1 MAKDPRPSQIAGGLL
16 YNVCLA
22 KGGTYQPHSKKQ
34 DLEYSPDGGG
44 ADNVAV
50 AHSGHGDHEEIHTLP
65 IAQLV
70 HLAKVRQVA
79 TVLQLFFFRHRFK
92 RRVESGRVRCGALA
106 KSKFRKSDNI
116 FLVQGLQSTDLL
128 GGTVCKPFL
137 PTSSSV

>member
-1 MAKDPRPSQIAGGLL
+1 MSAWQ
-16 YNVCLA
+16 

-79 TVLQLFFFRHRFK
+79 TVLQLFFF
-92 RRVESGRVRCGALA
+92 
-106 KSKFRKSDNI
+106 SD
-116 FLVQGLQSTDLL
+116 TDLKEGWSQEGCAVEPL
-128 GGTVCKPFL
+128 RNRSFASQIIFFWFKAYKVLIC
-137 PTSSSV
+137 